1 MKIRT
6 SLHRKMILYLIP
18 AAFIVFGI
26 AIGYIISQ
34 SQKRSLTDAQ
44 NLADETAEKY
54 AGVIKQ
60 TINSDFDLARGV
72 TYAFQSLFTIPDS
85 SKAYFFDQFLKNV
98 ISDNP
103 QYISFWFNAELAYI
117 NKNYEGQSGRARFT
131 YYRDKSGNVK
141 YKRDTLDLDA
151 SQIDPAGAYQ
161 IMKRAKLEAII
172 EPYFFSYTN
181 STSDQI
187 LETSVCIPLLKNGEF
202 AGLIGSDIELGYFQ
216 ELIKGIKLFGNG
228 YAFFMSNA
236 GNIIAFPDESK
247 IGKSFKS
254 EFPEADKKYAIT
266 QNVSIGNKFSYK
278 GLDLVNGEE
287 SYQIFVPVRLGETE
301 TPWSFVIS
309 IPYKAVK
316 IQAQRIMFLSVIIGI
331 VGLVL
336 LSILIILI
344 GQNITNPLKHT
355 TAVLKKL
362 SLGEIDTSQKL
373 EINSGDELEEMATS
387 VNQLIDGLSRTAEF
401 AKTIGQGDLNANYQK
416 SSENDVLGN
425 SLLEMR
431 QSLVFA
437 EEEDIKRKVDDEKQN
452 WATHGQAKFGDILRQ
467 HNQNI
472 EELSFN
478 IMSNL
483 VDYVNAIQGGL
494 FIKNDDN
501 DEEVFYELTGSIAF
515 SRQKVMESRFKPGES
530 LVGRCA
536 YEKLTIYME
545 EVPDNYVH
553 VTSGLGESNPKSIL
567 LVPAIL
573 NDEVFG
579 IVELVSFNKFERY
592 QIDFIEKIGESI
604 ASTISN
610 ARVNDRTNKLLEQSK
625 TQAEELAAQEE
636 EMRQNLEELQATQE
650 EVARLREE
658 EKVKSEKL
666 VEESE
671 KNRRALLKILDYVP
685 DKVFL
690 KDGEG
695 KMLIVNKAVLD
706 AHNSKLEDLIGKSDF
721 DFFAHNLEKAQELYD
736 QEQQI
741 IKTST
746 PLHEVYADTIKD
758 SSIILDSTKYPFF
771 IDYLNETGILGIQ
784 INVTELKAKEK
795 RIKELEEELGTLK
808 KEK

>member
-1 MKIRT
+1 M
-6 SLHRKMILYLIP
+6 
-18 AAFIVFGI
+18 
-26 AIGYIISQ
+26 
-34 SQKRSLTDAQ
+34 
-44 NLADETAEKY
+44 
-54 AGVIKQ
+54 
-60 TINSDFDLARGV
+60 
-72 TYAFQSLFTIPDS
+72 
-85 SKAYFFDQFLKNV
+85 
-98 ISDNP
+98 
-103 QYISFWFNAELAYI
+103 
-117 NKNYEGQSGRARFT
+117 
-131 YYRDKSGNVK
+131 
-141 YKRDTLDLDA
+141 
-151 SQIDPAGAYQ
+151 
-161 IMKRAKLEAII
+161 
-172 EPYFFSYTN
+172 
-181 STSDQI
+181 
-187 LETSVCIPLLKNGEF
+187 
-202 AGLIGSDIELGYFQ
+202 
-216 ELIKGIKLFGNG
+216 
-228 YAFFMSNA
+228 
-236 GNIIAFPDESK
+236 
-247 IGKSFKS
+247 
-254 EFPEADKKYAIT
+254 
-266 QNVSIGNKFSYK
+266 
-278 GLDLVNGEE
+278 
-287 SYQIFVPVRLGETE
+287 
-301 TPWSFVIS
+301 
-309 IPYKAVK
+309 
-316 IQAQRIMFLSVIIGI
+316 
-331 VGLVL
+331 
-336 LSILIILI
+336 
-344 GQNITNPLKHT
+344 
-355 TAVLKKL
+355 
-362 SLGEIDTSQKL
+362 
-373 EINSGDELEEMATS
+373 
-387 VNQLIDGLSRTAEF
+387 
-401 AKTIGQGDLNANYQK
+401 
-416 SSENDVLGN
+416 LGN